1 MVVIESV
8 CLCSASRVS
17 FSSLPLNSKSILAC
31 MQTLFN
37 FPFRSFAKL
46 PQVREQGER
55 IWSARK
61 TNKFFSPHLCPLVLV
76 VSRSPA
82 VYDLSCVLN
91 RHCIENREA
100 VNRLNQY
107 GHKYHS
113 EAHTIF
119 S

>member
-17 FSSLPLNSKSILAC
+17 FSSLLLNSKSILAC

-55 IWSARK
+55 IWGARK

-76 VSRSPA
+76 VNKSPA

-91 RHCIENREA
+91 S
-100 VNRLNQY
+100 L
-107 GHKYHS
+107 
-113 EAHTIF
+113 
-119 S
+119 